1 MRKPGVLWQYHMAL
15 KFLLILPLPP
25 VFALA
30 CLRIFGR
37 CFALPCVCVCLI
49 ETGLSAIDRLFADH
63 EALCQKLVVCPIW
76 QRASFSLCVR
86 VWDFWLPGG
95 GLMIGLSALHFYL
108 IYTCCFEAL
117 LPIVEAPL
125 FFAFN
130 RTFVMWSHSTSSSE
144 SSGSACMAA
153 SCSSCSA
160 RAIAASSIATS
171 GTARAGASMKTRSR
185 SPVSIRA
192 RCRNGFSKF

>member
-1 MRKPGVLWQYHMAL
+1 MRKPGALWQYHMAL
-15 KFLLILPLPP
+15 KFHLILPLPP

-30 CLRIFGR
+30 CLRIGR
-37 CFALPCVCVCLI
+37 CFALPCVCVCV
-49 ETGLSAIDRLFADH
+49 SDRNGAECTTSF
-63 EALCQKLVVCPIW
+63 W
-76 QRASFSLCVR
+76 QRASFSLRVR